1 MFRAI
6 SLCAFFNA
14 VYFRRPVHVLQKT
27 DLENPEQ
34 NEHNRGKAREIGEY
48 FPFYAELA
56 FTLQIGTPFP
66 ERYDKFTVRA
76 KAFAQQLD
84 VRVEGAVVSVEI
96 VAPHFRNQLFA
107 ESAMLRLRT
116 R

>member
-1 MFRAI
+1 MNKIPFFLR
-6 SLCAFFNA
+6 LFNA

-66 ERYDKFTVRA
+66 
-76 KAFAQQLD
+76 
-84 VRVEGAVVSVEI
+84 
-96 VAPHFRNQLFA
+96 
-107 ESAMLRLRT
+107 
-116 R
+116 